1 VRLEEIESGDAL
13 HQAVLDAI
21 ARGDANAIN
30 EKRALQ
36 EWLLFYAPELIA
48 AATAAAWRPIET
60 APRDETQI
68 LACECKPKHLSDK
81 GYTSDVSIVR
91 WSGNDWVA
99 MADGYEAIRSEGDTW
114 TDYHEPFVT
123 HWRPIGPLPGEG

>member
-1 VRLEEIESGDAL
+1 MRLEEIETGDAF

-48 AATAAAWRPIET
+48 AAKAAAWRPI
-60 APRDETQI
+60 
-68 LACECKPKHLSDK
+68 S
-81 GYTSDVSIVR
+81 
-91 WSGNDWVA
+91 
-99 MADGYEAIRSEGDTW
+99 EAIPFDRVLVSGEQKPHGTVAGYW
-114 TDYHEPFVT
+114 WWHEDDLNASGIPLGHPNAT
-123 HWRPIGPLPGEG
+123 HWRPIGPLLGDQL